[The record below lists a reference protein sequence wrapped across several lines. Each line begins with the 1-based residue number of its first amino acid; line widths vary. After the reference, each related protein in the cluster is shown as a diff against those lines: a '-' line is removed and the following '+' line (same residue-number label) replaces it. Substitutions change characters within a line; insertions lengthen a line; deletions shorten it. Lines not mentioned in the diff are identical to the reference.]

1 MGISKPISSL
11 LWVVLLLLLQASAHA
26 QLPPRLEIT
35 YEVLHNGS
43 RVAEIVARLESTADR
58 YRLTES
64 WHGKGL
70 YALLG
75 RAMRTSE
82 GKLSAAGPRPLEF
95 VDERSGRDTARAW
108 FDWSANTLTMRYKGR
123 SRTEPLPPNAQDRL
137 SFILALSLAPP
148 GSTTGDYHLVNG
160 RGVSHHI
167 YEFNGRE
174 RVQTPAGEFDA
185 LKVVRGTADERTEI
199 WLASEFGGL
208 PVRMLAV
215 DKGTR
220 WDQVAARIER

>member
-1 MGISKPISSL
+1 MWRRASSL
-11 LWVVLLLLLQASAHA
+11 LFLLLVQASAHA

-35 YEVLHNGS
+35 YEVLRNGS
-43 RVAEIVARLESTADR
+43 KIAEIVGRLESTADS

-64 WHGKGL
+64 WHGKGI

-95 VDERSGRDTARAW
+95 VDERSGRDTARAS

-123 SRTEPLPPNAQDRL
+123 SRTEPIPPNAQDRL

-148 GSTTGDYHLVNG
+148 GSKTGDYHLVNG
-160 RGVSHHI
+160 RGVSHHV

-174 RVQTPAGEFDA
+174 RVQTAAGEFEA
-185 LKVVRGTADERTEI
+185 LKVVRGAPDERTEI
-199 WLASEFGGL
+199 WLASAFGGL

-215 DKGTR
+215 EKGGSR
-220 WDQVAARIER
+220 WDQVATRIER

>member
-1 MGISKPISSL
+1 MILRSI
-11 LWVVLLLLLQASAHA
+11 VFLLLAQASAHA
-26 QLPPRLEIT
+26 QVPPRLEIT
-35 YEVLHNGS
+35 YDVLHNGS
-43 RVAEIVARLESTADR
+43 KVAEIVGRLESTGDS

-64 WHGKGL
+64 WRGKGI

-75 RAMRTSE
+75 RAMRTSQ

-108 FDWSANTLTMRYKGR
+108 FDWSTNTFTMRYKGR
-123 SRTEPLPPNAQDRL
+123 SRTEALPPNAQDRL

-148 GSTTGDYHLVNG
+148 GSKTGDYHLVNG

-174 RVQTPAGEFDA
+174 RVQTAAGEFDA
-185 LKVVRGTADERTEI
+185 LKVLRGAPGERTEI
-199 WLASEFGGL
+199 WLASEVGGL

-220 WDQVAARIER
+220 WDQVATRIER